1 LINAVKSRT
10 DRAVSQRYLCAIAFM
25 TPQAGNYSMRKQK
38 IRNETDRRMRDIGPP
53 KKMPDRRQKAE
64 RRLPE
69 LTEMPYEEF
78 EAELAALGK
87 QASAFLRTFSS
98 GR

>member
-1 LINAVKSRT
+1 
-10 DRAVSQRYLCAIAFM
+10 
-25 TPQAGNYSMRKQK
+25 MRKHK
-38 IRNETDRRMRDIGPP
+38 IRSETDRRTRDIGPP

-69 LTEMPYEEF
+69 LTDMPYEEF
-78 EAELAALGK
+78 EAELAAQGK
-87 QASAFLRTFSS
+87 QASVFLRFSSS

>member
-10 DRAVSQRYLCAIAFM
+10 DQAVSQRYLCAIAFM
-25 TPQAGNYSMRKQK
+25 TPQAGNNSMRKQK
-38 IRNETDRRMRDIGPP
+38 IRSETDRRMRDIGPP

-87 QASAFLRTFSS
+87 QASAFLRSFSS